1 MTTNE
6 LQQLIDYVE
15 RNVERLPNHHLFN
28 EKTGNYDII
37 PCVNTNQL
45 FEILGQYPA
54 KESEPCSMP
63 NYEAMYN
70 DILLKME
77 AQNADI
83 ERLKKGKQ
91 DVELRLARATGAIAM
106 IELLY
111 GRKWM
116 AW

>member
-1 MTTNE
+1 MTCKDK
-6 LQQLIDYVE
+6 IYKDYE
-15 RNVERLPNHHLFN
+15 NKDYDHRDFCPKECGYLPNP
-28 EKTGNYDII
+28 EY
-37 PCVNTNQL
+37 C
-45 FEILGQYPA
+45 
-54 KESEPCSMP
+54 KEGADEEVVCEQCWLRELPEEETPMSD
-63 NYEAMYN
+63 YAAMYN

-77 AQNADI
+77 AQNAEI

>member
-1 MTTNE
+1 MTNKD
-6 LQQLIDYVE
+6 LQQLIIYIN
-15 RNVERLPNHHLFN
+15 RNVERLPNNHLYN
-28 EKTGNYDII
+28 EKTGNYDIV

-45 FEILGQYPA
+45 FEILGQYPT
-54 KESEPCSMP
+54 EEPEACSMP

-77 AQNADI
+77 AQNDEI